1 MTTCAGRSGF
11 YARKNP
17 ASSSD
22 LPNSYRAIQALS
34 VNPVINETAIVVAQA
49 RSILAERKILSGS
62 GTVSANSYCVGGQ
75 SALNIGKNLEDLV
88 QAGGFKD
95 GPEIFLHRGER
106 KFATVFLS
114 ILHSVDKNGQAGAV
128 QIGDLGK
135 IDDHAFGFV
144 GNDRTNRC
152 SDLWREVEIDFTIKR
167 QYLCRWHF
175 RPPA

>member
-1 MTTCAGRSGF
+1 MTTRAGRSGF
-11 YARKNP
+11 DSRKNP
-17 ASSSD
+17 ASPSD
-22 LPNSYRAIQALS
+22 LPNFYRAIQALS
-34 VNPVINETAIVVAQA
+34 ANPVIVAQA
-49 RSILAERKILSGS
+49 RSILAERKIRSGS

-75 SALNIGKNLEDLV
+75 SALNIGKNLEDLI
-88 QAGGFKD
+88 QAGDFED
-95 GPEIFLHRGER
+95 GSEIFLHRGER

-144 GNDRTNRC
+144 RNDRTNRC

>member
-11 YARKNP
+11 YSRKNP

-22 LPNSYRAIQALS
+22 LPNFYRAIQALS
-34 VNPVINETAIVVAQA
+34 ANPVINETVVVVAQA
-49 RSILAERKILSGS
+49 RSILAERKIRSGS

-75 SALNIGKNLEDLV
+75 SALNIGKKLEDLV
-88 QAGGFKD
+88 QAGGFED

-106 KFATVFLS
+106 KFATVFPS

-144 GNDRTNRC
+144 GNDRTKRC

>member
-22 LPNSYRAIQALS
+22 LPNSYRAVQALS
-34 VNPVINETAIVVAQA
+34 ASPVINETAVVVAQA

-75 SALNIGKNLEDLV
+75 SALNIGKNLEDLG
-88 QAGGFKD
+88 QAGDFED
-95 GPEIFLHRGER
+95 VPEIFLHRGER
-106 KFATVFLS
+106 KFATGFLS

-128 QIGDLGK
+128 QIGARGK
-135 IDDHAFGFV
+135 IDDRVFGF
-144 GNDRTNRC
+144 GRN
-152 SDLWREVEIDFTIKR
+152 
-167 QYLCRWHF
+167 
-175 RPPA
+175 

>member
-34 VNPVINETAIVVAQA
+34 ANPVINETAIVVAQA

-62 GTVSANSYCVGGQ
+62 GTVCANSYCVGGQ

-88 QAGGFKD
+88 QAAGYKD
-95 GPEIFLHRGER
+95 VPEIFLHRGER
-106 KFATVFLS
+106 KFATAFMS
-114 ILHSVDKNGQAGAV
+114 ILPSVDKDGHVGGV
-128 QIGDLGK
+128 Q
-135 IDDHAFGFV
+135 
-144 GNDRTNRC
+144 
-152 SDLWREVEIDFTIKR
+152 
-167 QYLCRWHF
+167 
-175 RPPA
+175 